1 MLSRSQIITL
11 REGAQAL
18 PNGIY
23 EVTMDWTEISVEI
36 AAKDLDAASA
46 IANMT
51 VPYGIYIEDY
61 SQLEDEVMEIA
72 HIDLIDE
79 ELLKQNRDIAKIHIY
94 IDPEDNIDEA
104 VCYLKEHLSAA
115 GIGYHIDTAGVQEQD
130 WLNNWR
136 KYFQPMP
143 VGEKLLINPSWYTD
157 TDPEGR
163 AVLNIDP
170 GLAFGTGKHETTRL
184 CMEALERR
192 IKGGE
197 SVLDVGCGSGIL
209 GIAAVLLGAD
219 SALGVDIDEM
229 AVSTANE
236 NAAVNHVDGR
246 FTAVA
251 GDLVDKIQGKYDL
264 VVANIVADAII
275 ALSASVK
282 AFLKPESVYIVSGI
296 IDTRADDVRA
306 AVRDSYDIVEENT
319 LGGWY
324 CFVLKCR

>member
-1 MLSRSQIITL
+1 
-11 REGAQAL
+11 
-18 PNGIY
+18 
-23 EVTMDWTEISVEI
+23 MDWTEILVEI
-36 AAKDLDAASA
+36 KAADVDTAAA

-61 SQLEDEVMEIA
+61 SGLEDEVMQIA
-72 HIDLIDE
+72 HVDLIDE
-79 ELLKQNRDIAKIHIY
+79 DLLNMDRDIAKIHIY

-104 VCYLKEHLSAA
+104 VIYLRERLSAA
-115 GIGYHIDTAGVQEQD
+115 GIGCCIDLSSVQEDD

-136 KYFQPMP
+136 KFFKPMP
-143 VGEKLLINPSWYTD
+143 VGERLLINPSWYTD

-184 CMEALERR
+184 CMEAIERYV
-192 IKGGE
+192 KPGD

-209 GIAAVLLGAD
+209 GIAAVLLGAG
-219 SALGVDIDEM
+219 SALGVDIDEL
-229 AVSTANE
+229 AVRTANE
-236 NAAVNHVDGR
+236 NAAVNRVEDR
-246 FTAVA
+246 FTAIA
-251 GDLVDKIQGKYDL
+251 GDLVDKITEKYDL

-275 ALSASVK
+275 ALSASVRDY
-282 AFLKPESVYIVSGI
+282 LKPDGVYIVSGI

-306 AVRDSYDIVEENT
+306 AVSGSYDIIEENT

-324 CFVLKCR
+324 CFALKARQ

>member
-1 MLSRSQIITL
+1 
-11 REGAQAL
+11 
-18 PNGIY
+18 
-23 EVTMDWTEISVEI
+23 MDWTEIIVEVKAEDI
-36 AAKDLDAASA
+36 DAAAA

-61 SQLEDEVMEIA
+61 SDLEGEVMEIA

-79 ELLKQNRDIAKIHIY
+79 ELLARDRSIAKIHIY

-104 VCYLKEHLSAA
+104 VSFLKERLSAA
-115 GIGYHIDTAGVQEQD
+115 GIEYSIDLSKVQEDD

-136 KYFQPMP
+136 KFFKPMP
-143 VGEKLLINPSWYTD
+143 VGERLLINPSWYTD
-157 TDPEGR
+157 TDPQGR

-184 CMEALERR
+184 CLEAIERR
-192 IKGGE
+192 LKKGD

-219 SALGVDIDEM
+219 SAFGVDIDAL
-229 AVSTANE
+229 AVRTANE
-236 NAAVNHVDGR
+236 NAEVNGVGGR
-246 FTAVA
+246 FTAIA
-251 GDLVDKIQGKYDL
+251 GDLVDKVEGKFDL

-282 AFLKPESVYIVSGI
+282 SFMKPDSLYIVSGI
-296 IDTRADDVRA
+296 IDTRADDVRM
-306 AVRDSYDIVEENT
+306 AVRDSFEIVEENT
-319 LGGWY
+319 QGGWY
-324 CFVLKCR
+324 CFVLKAK